1 MFVNAF
7 SYIARM
13 FYSPDN
19 SADKRTLLLL
29 NDYWLFIVL
38 AVLFCFPIIPTL
50 EKKLEDKSSLK
61 KAYDIVYGIVLIVV
75 FVLAVS
81 FIISGQ
87 NNPFAYGNF

>member
-1 MFVNAF
+1 
-7 SYIARM
+7 M

-19 SADKRTLLLL
+19 SVDKRTLLLL

-38 AVLFCFPIIPTL
+38 AVLFCFPSIPTI
-50 EKKLEDKSSLK
+50 EKKFEDKSSLK
-61 KAYDIVYGIVLIVV
+61 KAYDIVYGIVLKVG